1 MPQGWACSKPERR
14 LARQAMPGTSTPKA
28 QSGLLLAF
36 ATYLIWGLM
45 PVYLLFVRQVP
56 PFELVGW
63 RVVFTLPLCLMLVLA
78 LRQGPALR
86 AALAWPVLRLLI
98 VSALL
103 VGINWMIY
111 IAAVQEGHVLA
122 TSIGYY
128 INPLANV
135 LAGTLFL
142 GERLTRRQWLA
153 VGLAAIGVSFLA
165 WGARDTLWIS
175 LTLAVSFSA
184 YGMVRKV
191 APVESLAGL
200 TVESL
205 VLQLPAFALV
215 AWYAQSPTGSAM
227 GHDLPSS
234 LLIAFS
240 GVMTTVP
247 LLMFA
252 MAARRMDYSA
262 MGMVQFLSPT
272 IVFFLGLFMFNEPL
286 KPAQLGCFVLIW
298 SAIAVFIWDLWAQ
311 RRLRLAEV
319 APA

>member
-1 MPQGWACSKPERR
+1 MSQTPSKPD
-14 LARQAMPGTSTPKA
+14 
-28 QSGLLLAF
+28 QSGFWLAL

-45 PVYLLFVRQVP
+45 PLYLLFVRQVP

-63 RVVFTLPLCLMLVLA
+63 RVVFTLPLCMLLVLVM
-78 LRQGPALR
+78 RQATALR
-86 AALAWPVLRLLI
+86 AALRWPVLRLLI
-98 VSALL
+98 LSALL

-111 IAAVQEGHVLA
+111 IAAVQQGHVLA

-165 WGARDTLWIS
+165 WDARDTLWIS

-184 YGMVRKV
+184 YGMVRKL

-200 TVESL
+200 TVESV
-205 VLQLPAFALV
+205 VLQLPALALIG
-215 AWYAQSPTGSAM
+215 WYAQSQAGSAF
-227 GHDLPSS
+227 GHDLSSS

-262 MGMVQFLSPT
+262 LGMVQFFSPT
-272 IVFFLGLFMFNEPL
+272 IVFFLGLFVFHEPL

-298 SAIAVFIWDLWAQ
+298 SAIAVFMWDLWSQ
-311 RRLRLAEV
+311 RRRRLAEV

>member
-1 MPQGWACSKPERR
+1 
-14 LARQAMPGTSTPKA
+14 MPGTSTPKA